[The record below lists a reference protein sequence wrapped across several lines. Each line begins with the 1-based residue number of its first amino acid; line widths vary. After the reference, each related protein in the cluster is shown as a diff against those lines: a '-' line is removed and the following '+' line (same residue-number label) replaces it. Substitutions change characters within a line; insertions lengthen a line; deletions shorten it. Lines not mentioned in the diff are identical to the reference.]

1 MFASGVVVLFL
12 PFGRIVLS
20 YFRIAVAVLKIHSVE
35 ARHKAFS
42 TCGSHLTVVIIYY
55 GRAILV
61 YMRPHSQSSQDE
73 DNIVTLLYG
82 AVKPMQNPL
91 IYILRNKDV
100 KDALMKEV
108 KGRIMV

>member
-1 MFASGVVVLFL
+1 M
-12 PFGRIVLS
+12 
-20 YFRIAVAVLKIHSVE
+20 
-35 ARHKAFS
+35 
-42 TCGSHLTVVIIYY
+42 
-55 GRAILV
+55 
-61 YMRPHSQSSQDE
+61 YMCPHSQSSQDE

-100 KDALMKEV
+100 KDALMKVV